1 MRLVPQGKGY
11 EVGSRTAIGL
21 DIGTSAVRAA
31 ELSFGKSGVTLQ
43 RLGQV
48 ALPDGAVREGEVV
61 DAPAV
66 VAALR
71 QLWSRTGL
79 SHKDVVVGVANQR
92 VVVRSVDLPWMPLA
106 ELRTSL
112 HLQVQDLLPMPVEAA
127 VLDFHPL
134 DEVVDAA
141 GARQLRGLL
150 VAAARD
156 MVTGNVRAVE
166 SAGLRVRCVDL
177 TSFAV
182 LRAMGRAG
190 VADYELEALV
200 DVGAKVTNIV
210 VHSGGV
216 PRFVR
221 ILLMGGQDATDA
233 VADELGLG
241 QAEAELLKLDVDPVG
256 SADTTGQR
264 AVRAVDQV
272 AAGFVDE
279 VRGSLEYFATSSGTG
294 PVSRVVL
301 SGGGSLLR
309 GLAARITATT
319 GLPVHL
325 GDPMNGLL
333 MGRTG
338 LSDRQ
343 LHAVRPLAAVP
354 VGLAM
359 AVAS

>member
-1 MRLVPQGKGY
+1 MRQVPQGKGY
-11 EVGSRTAIGL
+11 QVGSRTAIGL

-31 ELSFGKSGVTLQ
+31 ELSFGKSGVTLE

-61 DAPAV
+61 DSPAV
-66 VAALR
+66 TAALR

-79 SHKDVVVGVANQR
+79 SHKNVTMGVANQR

-106 ELRTSL
+106 ELRGSL
-112 HLQVQDLLPMPVEAA
+112 HLQVQDQLPMPVEAA
-127 VLDFHPL
+127 ALDFQPL
-134 DEVVDAA
+134 EELTDAA
-141 GARQLRGLL
+141 GNRQLRGLL
-150 VAAARD
+150 VAASRE
-156 MVTGNVRAVE
+156 MVATNVRAVE
-166 SAGLRVRCVDL
+166 AAGLRVRCVDL

-182 LRAMGRAG
+182 LRSMGRTG
-190 VADYELEALV
+190 VAEYELEALV
-200 DVGAKVTNIV
+200 DIGAKVTNIV

-221 ILLMGGQDATDA
+221 IMLMGGQDVTDA

-241 QAEAELLKLDVDPVG
+241 QADAELMKQDLPALA
-256 SADTTGQR
+256 ADGPGVR
-264 AVRAVDQV
+264 AGHAVDQV
-272 AAGFVDE
+272 STTFVDE
-279 VRGSLEYFATSSGTG
+279 VRGSLEYFATSTGTG
-294 PVSRVVL
+294 QVSRIVL
-301 SGGGSLLR
+301 SGGGSQLR

-319 GLPVHL
+319 GLPVHA
-325 GDPMNGLL
+325 GNPMSGLL

-338 LSDRQ
+338 LSDQQ
-343 LHAVRPLAAVP
+343 LHAVQPLAAVP

>member
-1 MRLVPQGKGY
+1 MGKGY

-31 ELSFGKSGVTLQ
+31 ELSFGKNGVTLE

-61 DAPAV
+61 DAAAV
-66 VAALR
+66 TAALR

-79 SHKDVVVGVANQR
+79 SRKDVVMGVANQR

-106 ELRTSL
+106 ELKASL
-112 HLQVQDLLPMPVEAA
+112 HLQVQDQLPMPVDAA
-127 VLDFHPL
+127 VLDFHHIG
-134 DEVVDAA
+134 DVVDAS
-141 GARQLRGLL
+141 GGRQLRGIL
-150 VAAARD
+150 VAAFRD
-156 MVTGNVRAVE
+156 MVTTNVRAVE
-166 SAGLRVRCVDL
+166 AAGLQVRCVDL
-177 TSFAV
+177 TSFAL
-182 LRAMGRAG
+182 LRAMGRTG

-200 DVGAKVTNIV
+200 DIGAKVTNVV
-210 VHSGGV
+210 VHSAGT

-221 ILLMGGQDATDA
+221 IMLMGGQDVTDA

-241 QAEAELLKLDVDPVG
+241 QAEAERMKQDV
-256 SADTTGQR
+256 SALSGDGPGLR
-264 AVRAVDQV
+264 AGRAVDQV
-272 AAGFVDE
+272 ATTFVDE

-294 PVSRVVL
+294 PVSRIVL
-301 SGGGSLLR
+301 SGGGSQLA

-319 GLPVHL
+319 GLPVQL
-325 GDPMNGLL
+325 GNPMTGLL

-338 LSDRQ
+338 LSDQQ
-343 LHAVRPLAAVP
+343 LRVVQPLSAVP